1 MISKGE
7 ALSEPRASL
16 SPGFPSRVLVILS
29 TRCAAPPNRRLLLPK
44 GHRCAHP
51 KGRRDD
57 ISPDFLLIR
66 NYFYLQAIR
75 FGVLS
80 FPTSQNNATLPL
92 FGGWRLI
99 MIEERTGIITFQGN
113 PLTLL
118 GKGVSV
124 GEAAPDFS
132 VLANDL
138 TPRTLADY
146 KGKVLVISVVPSLDT
161 PVCDMQTRRFNAEA
175 AKLSDNVRILTIS
188 CDLPFAQTRWCGAA
202 GVDAVE
208 TLSDHRDLSF
218 GTAYG
223 VAIKELRLLSRAVFV
238 ICADGVIAYE
248 QLVKEVTHDVDF
260 EAALEAVKAC
270 LEK

>member
-1 MISKGE
+1 
-7 ALSEPRASL
+7 
-16 SPGFPSRVLVILS
+16 
-29 TRCAAPPNRRLLLPK
+29 
-44 GHRCAHP
+44 
-51 KGRRDD
+51 
-57 ISPDFLLIR
+57 
-66 NYFYLQAIR
+66 
-75 FGVLS
+75 
-80 FPTSQNNATLPL
+80 
-92 FGGWRLI
+92 
-99 MIEERTGIITFQGN
+99 MIEERTGVITFQGN

-124 GEAAPDFS
+124 GETAPEFC

-146 KGKVLVISVVPSLDT
+146 KGKVLVISVVPSL
-161 PVCDMQTRRFNAEA
+161 RFNTEA
-175 AKLSDNVRILTIS
+175 AKLSANVRILTIS

-238 ICADGVIAYE
+238 ICVNGVIAYE
-248 QLVKEVTHDVDF
+248 QIVKEVTHDVDF
-260 EAALEAVKAC
+260 EAALGAVKAC

>member
-1 MISKGE
+1 
-7 ALSEPRASL
+7 
-16 SPGFPSRVLVILS
+16 
-29 TRCAAPPNRRLLLPK
+29 
-44 GHRCAHP
+44 
-51 KGRRDD
+51 
-57 ISPDFLLIR
+57 
-66 NYFYLQAIR
+66 
-75 FGVLS
+75 
-80 FPTSQNNATLPL
+80 
-92 FGGWRLI
+92 

-188 CDLPFAQTRWCGAA
+188 CDLPFAQ
-202 GVDAVE
+202 
-208 TLSDHRDLSF
+208 
-218 GTAYG
+218 
-223 VAIKELRLLSRAVFV
+223 
-238 ICADGVIAYE
+238 
-248 QLVKEVTHDVDF
+248 EVTHDVDF

>member
-1 MISKGE
+1 
-7 ALSEPRASL
+7 
-16 SPGFPSRVLVILS
+16 
-29 TRCAAPPNRRLLLPK
+29 
-44 GHRCAHP
+44 
-51 KGRRDD
+51 
-57 ISPDFLLIR
+57 
-66 NYFYLQAIR
+66 
-75 FGVLS
+75 
-80 FPTSQNNATLPL
+80 
-92 FGGWRLI
+92 

-113 PLTLL
+113 PLTLI

-124 GEAAPDFS
+124 GEAAPEFC

-161 PVCDMQTRRFNAEA
+161 EA

-238 ICADGVIAYE
+238 ICANGVIAYE
-248 QLVKEVTHDVDF
+248 QIVKEVTHDVDF
-260 EAALEAVKAC
+260 EAALGAVKAC

>member
-1 MISKGE
+1 
-7 ALSEPRASL
+7 
-16 SPGFPSRVLVILS
+16 
-29 TRCAAPPNRRLLLPK
+29 
-44 GHRCAHP
+44 
-51 KGRRDD
+51 
-57 ISPDFLLIR
+57 
-66 NYFYLQAIR
+66 
-75 FGVLS
+75 
-80 FPTSQNNATLPL
+80 
-92 FGGWRLI
+92 

-113 PLTLL
+113 PLTLI

-124 GEAAPDFS
+124 GEAAPEFC
-132 VLANDL
+132 V
-138 TPRTLADY
+138 
-146 KGKVLVISVVPSLDT
+146 DT
-161 PVCDMQTRRFNAEA
+161 PVCDMQTRRFNTEA

-238 ICADGVIAYE
+238 ICANGVIAYE
-248 QLVKEVTHDVDF
+248 QIVKEVTHDVDF
-260 EAALEAVKAC
+260 EAALGAVKAC

>member
-1 MISKGE
+1 
-7 ALSEPRASL
+7 
-16 SPGFPSRVLVILS
+16 
-29 TRCAAPPNRRLLLPK
+29 
-44 GHRCAHP
+44 
-51 KGRRDD
+51 
-57 ISPDFLLIR
+57 
-66 NYFYLQAIR
+66 
-75 FGVLS
+75 
-80 FPTSQNNATLPL
+80 
-92 FGGWRLI
+92 

-113 PLTLL
+113 PLTLI
-118 GKGVSV
+118 GKVVSV
-124 GEAAPDFS
+124 GEAAPEFC

-161 PVCDMQTRRFNAEA
+161 PVCDMQTRRFNTEA

-238 ICADGVIAYE
+238 ICANGVIAYE
-248 QLVKEVTHDVDF
+248 QIVKEVTHDVDF
-260 EAALEAVKAC
+260 EAALGAVKAC

>member
-1 MISKGE
+1 
-7 ALSEPRASL
+7 
-16 SPGFPSRVLVILS
+16 
-29 TRCAAPPNRRLLLPK
+29 
-44 GHRCAHP
+44 
-51 KGRRDD
+51 
-57 ISPDFLLIR
+57 
-66 NYFYLQAIR
+66 
-75 FGVLS
+75 
-80 FPTSQNNATLPL
+80 
-92 FGGWRLI
+92 

-113 PLTLL
+113 PLTLI

-124 GEAAPDFS
+124 GEAAPEFC

-161 PVCDMQTRRFNAEA
+161 PVCDMQTRRFNTEA

-238 ICADGVIAYE
+238 ICANGVIAYE
-248 QLVKEVTHDVDF
+248 QIVKEVTHDVDF
-260 EAALEAVKAC
+260 EAALLSYANTQHAELMAEINAKADYNDAIVGK
-270 LEK
+270 LTALLDSFKATQTW

>member
-1 MISKGE
+1 
-7 ALSEPRASL
+7 
-16 SPGFPSRVLVILS
+16 
-29 TRCAAPPNRRLLLPK
+29 
-44 GHRCAHP
+44 
-51 KGRRDD
+51 
-57 ISPDFLLIR
+57 
-66 NYFYLQAIR
+66 
-75 FGVLS
+75 
-80 FPTSQNNATLPL
+80 
-92 FGGWRLI
+92 

-113 PLTLL
+113 PLTLI

-124 GEAAPDFS
+124 GEAAPEFC

-161 PVCDMQTRRFNAEA
+161 PVCDMQTRRFNTEA

-188 CDLPFAQTRWCGAA
+188 CDLNYRKNLWKYGKQASEIMPELVA
-202 GVDAVE
+202 
-208 TLSDHRDLSF
+208 DHRDLSF

-238 ICADGVIAYE
+238 ICANGVIAYE
-248 QLVKEVTHDVDF
+248 QIVKEVTHDVDF
-260 EAALEAVKAC
+260 EAALGAVKAC

>member
-1 MISKGE
+1 
-7 ALSEPRASL
+7 
-16 SPGFPSRVLVILS
+16 
-29 TRCAAPPNRRLLLPK
+29 
-44 GHRCAHP
+44 
-51 KGRRDD
+51 
-57 ISPDFLLIR
+57 
-66 NYFYLQAIR
+66 
-75 FGVLS
+75 
-80 FPTSQNNATLPL
+80 
-92 FGGWRLI
+92 

-113 PLTLL
+113 PLTLI

-124 GEAAPDFS
+124 GEAAPEFC

-161 PVCDMQTRRFNAEA
+161 PVCDMQTRR
-175 AKLSDNVRILTIS
+175 
-188 CDLPFAQTRWCGAA
+188 
-202 GVDAVE
+202 VDAVE

-238 ICADGVIAYE
+238 ICANGVIAYE
-248 QLVKEVTHDVDF
+248 QIVKEVTHDVDF
-260 EAALEAVKAC
+260 EAALGAVKAC

>member
-1 MISKGE
+1 
-7 ALSEPRASL
+7 
-16 SPGFPSRVLVILS
+16 
-29 TRCAAPPNRRLLLPK
+29 
-44 GHRCAHP
+44 
-51 KGRRDD
+51 
-57 ISPDFLLIR
+57 
-66 NYFYLQAIR
+66 
-75 FGVLS
+75 
-80 FPTSQNNATLPL
+80 
-92 FGGWRLI
+92 

-113 PLTLL
+113 PLTLI

-124 GEAAPDFS
+124 GETAPEFC

-146 KGKVLVISVVPSLDT
+146 KGKVLVISVVPS
-161 PVCDMQTRRFNAEA
+161 
-175 AKLSDNVRILTIS
+175 
-188 CDLPFAQTRWCGAA
+188 FAQTRWSGAA

-238 ICADGVIAYE
+238 ICANGVIAYE
-248 QLVKEVTHDVDF
+248 QIVKEVTHDVDF
-260 EAALEAVKAC
+260 EAALGAVKAC

>member
-1 MISKGE
+1 
-7 ALSEPRASL
+7 
-16 SPGFPSRVLVILS
+16 
-29 TRCAAPPNRRLLLPK
+29 
-44 GHRCAHP
+44 
-51 KGRRDD
+51 
-57 ISPDFLLIR
+57 
-66 NYFYLQAIR
+66 
-75 FGVLS
+75 
-80 FPTSQNNATLPL
+80 
-92 FGGWRLI
+92 

-113 PLTLL
+113 PLTLI

-124 GEAAPDFS
+124 GEAAPEFC

-161 PVCDMQTRRFNAEA
+161 PVCDMQTRRFNTEA

-188 CDLPFAQTRWCGAA
+188 CDLPFAQ
-202 GVDAVE
+202 

-238 ICADGVIAYE
+238 ICANGVIAYE
-248 QLVKEVTHDVDF
+248 QIVKEVTHDVDF
-260 EAALEAVKAC
+260 EAALGAVKAC

>member
-1 MISKGE
+1 
-7 ALSEPRASL
+7 
-16 SPGFPSRVLVILS
+16 
-29 TRCAAPPNRRLLLPK
+29 
-44 GHRCAHP
+44 
-51 KGRRDD
+51 
-57 ISPDFLLIR
+57 
-66 NYFYLQAIR
+66 
-75 FGVLS
+75 
-80 FPTSQNNATLPL
+80 
-92 FGGWRLI
+92 

-113 PLTLL
+113 PLTLI

-124 GEAAPDFS
+124 GEAAPEFC

-161 PVCDMQTRRFNAEA
+161 PVCDMQI
-175 AKLSDNVRILTIS
+175 RILTIS

-238 ICADGVIAYE
+238 ICANGVIAYE
-248 QLVKEVTHDVDF
+248 QIVKEVTHDVDF
-260 EAALEAVKAC
+260 EAALGAVKAC